1 MTKFL
6 DTPPTGW
13 HVPGMHAPLIASAF
27 AALLV
32 LTAAIP
38 TVHADVVAIT
48 ACGQRFAGYG
58 YLVGDLDCS
67 GYPSYSVELDGGT
80 LNLSGHT
87 IVGGKY
93 GVLCWRSCTVVN
105 GTIEGAREDGIVAFK
120 NAKVVNLTVRDNGFA
135 GVKAGAA
142 ALVERSVLIG
152 NARCGVQGLKRAKLK
167 NVVSRENYC
176 GANGAGSTAVIDS
189 QLVDNTHAGI
199 VSDRIVA
206 TRSTIRDNHSSDQ
219 CGVTQPCADLMSPA
233 EGRPPRLK
241 ESTCETSHRGGTSIT
256 GETWG
261 VCSLD

>member
-1 MTKFL
+1 MRTPFL
-6 DTPPTGW
+6 
-13 HVPGMHAPLIASAF
+13 ASGF

-32 LTAAIP
+32 LTAAVP
-38 TVHADVVAIT
+38 RAHGASVAVDT
-48 ACGQRFAGYG
+48 CGQRFSGYG

-80 LNLSGHT
+80 LSLSGFR

-93 GVLCWRSCTVVN
+93 GVLCHRSCTVVN

-120 NAKVVNLTVRDNGFA
+120 NVKAVNLTVRDNGFA

-142 ALVERSVLIG
+142 ALVERSTLVG

-167 NVVSRENYC
+167 NVVSRGNFC
-176 GANGAGSTAVIDS
+176 GANGNISVTVIDS
-189 QLVDNTHAGI
+189 QIFDNARAG
-199 VSDRIVA
+199 VWSDRIAA
-206 TRSTIRDNHSSDQ
+206 TRSIIRDNDTGDD
-219 CGVTQPCADLMSPA
+219 CGSTPPCADLRSSF

-241 ESTCETSHRGGTSIT
+241 ESTCATSYRGSDVS